1 MYYDCM
7 FADKHYYPPDPQ
19 DPGDEADGLK
29 TLCDCMFADKHYYP
43 ADPQDPADKRY
54 YPADPQD
61 PADEADG
68 LKRCIMIAFSRIN
81 TIILRIRRILRMRR
95 RA

>member
-7 FADKHYYPPDPQ
+7 FADKHS
-19 DPGDEADGLK
+19 
-29 TLCDCMFADKHYYP
+29 
-43 ADPQDPADKRY
+43 

-68 LKRCIMIAFSRIN
+68 LKTYIMIACSRID
-81 TIILRIRRILRMRR
+81 TIILRIRRSLRMRR
-95 RA
+95 MA